1 MQKRRGSAPLAHQ
14 GLGLWDKSPHQTPAV
29 NSQDILSF
37 YSVRLYREVKMFEP
51 MVGPRVCQLAT
62 GITKGKKPRMQSMLK
77 PR

>member
-1 MQKRRGSAPLAHQ
+1 M
-14 GLGLWDKSPHQTPAV
+14 
-29 NSQDILSF
+29 
-37 YSVRLYREVKMFEP
+37 RLYREVKVFEP